1 MKNRITLFLFLFT
14 GIIFCQN
21 IQLQYELDSDRKYVV
36 STLEMFKPD
45 DYGSTFWF
53 VDFEYNDTGNK
64 SASLAYWEI
73 ARYLDLP
80 VTDLFQFTLQY
91 NDGLSSS
98 FGGFGLGQVWLT
110 GISKQLNLSGLPIT
124 VDILYRQQVGFD
136 SPDIQFTGVWY
147 KPLLNEKLIFTGF
160 VDIWSAD
167 NSAADGKDWVV
178 FSEPQIWYALSKNA
192 SIGGEAHIQYNF
204 PMKNDTWELFPTV
217 GLKWDF

>member
-1 MKNRITLFLFLFT
+1 MIFKSLLFLILFAGT
-14 GIIFCQN
+14 VFCQN
-21 IQLQYELDSDRKYVV
+21 LQLQYELDSDRHHLV

-53 VDFEYNDTGNK
+53 IDFEYNDTGNK
-64 SASLAYWEI
+64 SVSLAYFEI
-73 ARYLDLP
+73 ARYVNLP
-80 VTDLFQFTLQY
+80 FSNIFQGTVQY
-91 NDGLSSS
+91 NDGLTTS
-98 FGGFGLGQVWLT
+98 FGGLGQVWLT
-110 GISKQLNLSGLPIT
+110 GISKQLNLPGLPIT

-136 SPDIQFTGVWY
+136 SPDIQFTSVWY

-178 FSEPQIWYALSKNA
+178 FSEPQIWYAFSKNA